1 MIVLDEP
8 YVSQPL
14 LEWLEASGHPVLDN
28 AVARTAGQGRALNY
42 VPDVEAR
49 RRLDAGE
56 RVCTN
61 SENALGWI
69 LENTHNENLTRA
81 VALFKDKARMREIL
95 RDLDPDLF
103 FRRCDAVS
111 LASLDFEADFED
123 APKPFVLKP
132 SIGFGSMGVYVIN
145 DRAEWDAALAD
156 IDRNAKV
163 WRGRY
168 PESVVGIREFV
179 LEGYL
184 GGTEYAL
191 DAFFDEAGKARML
204 NVFRHDF
211 ASSEDTSDRM
221 YVTSANIVR
230 ETAPL
235 FEAWLNRVNERVGA
249 RNFPVHV
256 EVRVDA
262 GHVSPIEFNPLRFAG
277 LGSTDLSL
285 FAYGFRTYEAFLE
298 NKMPN
303 FDEAFADK
311 DGKVY
316 SMSLLNPPA
325 DADLSA
331 PFDYDALCARFSHVL
346 EMRRFDVKRF
356 GAYGF
361 LFLEVDERNERHAE
375 ELEYLKTTDLREFIG

>member
-28 AVARTAGQGRALNY
+28 AYAHSVGGNRRLNY
-42 VPDVEAR
+42 ASAAEAAR
-49 RRLDAGE
+49 RIDAGE

-61 SENALGWI
+61 SENALSWI
-69 LENTHNENLTRA
+69 LSNSHNESLSRA

-95 RDLDPDLF
+95 RDLDPGLF
-103 FRRCDAVS
+103 FRRCDAAA
-111 LASLDFEADFED
+111 LASLDFESI
-123 APKPFVLKP
+123 PKPFVLKP
-132 SIGFGSMGVYVIN
+132 SVGFGSMGVYVVSES
-145 DRAEWDAALAD
+145 AEWDAALAD
-156 IDRNAKV
+156 IDRNARI
-163 WRGRY
+163 WRERY
-168 PESVVGIREFV
+168 PESVVDTQEFV

-184 GGTEYAL
+184 EGTEYAL
-191 DAFFDEAGKARML
+191 DVFFDEDGAAHML

-211 ASSEDTSDRM
+211 ADPEDTSDRM
-221 YVTSANIVR
+221 YVTSAHIVR
-230 ETAPL
+230 EMSPF
-235 FEAWLNRVNERVGA
+235 FEEWLNQVNERVGA
-249 RNFPVHV
+249 RSFPVHV
-256 EVRVDA
+256 EVRVSN
-262 GHVSPIEFNPLRFAG
+262 GHASPIEFNPLRFAG

-303 FDEAFADK
+303 FEKAFAGK
-311 DGKVY
+311 AGKVY

-325 DADLSA
+325 DADLFA

-361 LFLEVDERNERHAE
+361 LFLEVDERHAE